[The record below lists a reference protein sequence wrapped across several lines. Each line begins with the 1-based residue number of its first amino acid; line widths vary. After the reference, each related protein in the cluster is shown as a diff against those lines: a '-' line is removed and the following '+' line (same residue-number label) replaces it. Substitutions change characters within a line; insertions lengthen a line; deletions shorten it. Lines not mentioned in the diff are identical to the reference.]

1 MTAHSSCNKG
11 YKYLLTIIDIF
22 SKYAWAVPIKSKS
35 GKDVAAAMKSVLIQ
49 SRIPTHLHIERGK
62 EFYNSEF
69 KALVK
74 HHNTRKSSPKRNIP
88 TATLWRKGAAYDEED
103 DEDELTDSDADSLII
118 DPERCIDDSVGDDAR
133 EFQHNLAGEH
143 HLESSSSS
151 SDVEDEEE
159 EEAEGEE
166 AEVKEDEEEGE
177 AEVEGVWNGGDGDE
191 TRIGFGLLLYE
202 IDQIRQMLGDID
214 RADDDGY
221 YSDEDWKKKMSSH
234 SSDDDD
240 EWSIVD
246 WGEDEEAEEEIIIG
260 FSEAT
265 HVENSDDDNDVSE
278 QDNDNDFMDYFEE

>member
-1 MTAHSSCNKG
+1 M
-11 YKYLLTIIDIF
+11 YKR
-22 SKYAWAVPIKSKS
+22 VC
-35 GKDVAAAMKSVLIQ
+35 
-49 SRIPTHLHIERGK
+49 R
-62 EFYNSEF
+62 
-69 KALVK
+69 
-74 HHNTRKSSPKRNIP
+74 
-88 TATLWRKGAAYDEED
+88 GAAYDEED
-103 DEDELTDSDADSLII
+103 DEDELTDSDADTLVI
-118 DPERCIDDSVGDDAR
+118 DPERCIDDIVGDDAR
-133 EFQHNLAGEH
+133 EFEHNLAGEH

-159 EEAEGEE
+159 EEEEEEE
-166 AEVKEDEEEGE
+166 AEVEEEEEEWE

-191 TRIGFGLLLYE
+191 TRIGFGLLLDE

-221 YSDEDWKKKMSSH
+221 YSDEDC
-234 SSDDDD
+234 DDDD

-265 HVENSDDDNDVSE
+265 HVENGDDDDDVSE